1 MAKTATIN
9 VRMEPEI
16 KRQAEELFSELGIS
30 LSDAFNM
37 FACQAVR
44 DHGIPF
50 RVTTDPPYADKL
62 RAALAEYERG
72 EYEEFTDTH
81 AMFEA
86 ILSECDNEDV

>member
-16 KRQAEELFSELGIS
+16 KKQAEELFSVLGIS

-50 RVTTDPPYADKL
+50 RVTADPPYADKL
-62 RAALAEYERG
+62 RIALSELERG
-72 EYEEFTDTH
+72 ESEVFTDTH
-81 AMFEA
+81 AMFEQ
-86 ILSECDNEDV
+86 ILAEGNDDV